1 MKKNNLKI
9 QHATSYSMF
18 SILPMNREI
27 NSGHVQ
33 KMIESIK
40 LMGIIRPVVICE
52 TDAIEGIKKKY
63 ILDGQHLA
71 TACEREGL
79 AIPYMTINV
88 KDEKDIVSK
97 MAMLNNS
104 SKSWDLMNY
113 VNAYKMYYPDYMKLF
128 KWKNMYD
135 MEPSM
140 IGCIALERNGTSGV
154 STTIR
159 AGEFVITNPKTE
171 EMCKAFNDIF
181 LKIGKT
187 DRWIRFKF
195 LAVFMECYN
204 TYDHAKTLD
213 NVDKHMKSIKVLT
226 DADET
231 LKYIKYNIFN
241 IKNTKS
247 KVKKLM

>member
-1 MKKNNLKI
+1 MKKTNLKI

-18 SILPMNREI
+18 SILPMNRDI
-27 NSGHVQ
+27 NSAHVQ

-40 LMGIIRPVVICE
+40 MMGIIRPVIICE
-52 TDAIEGIKKKY
+52 TDTIEGVKKKY

-79 AIPYMTINV
+79 AIPYTTIKVN
-88 KDEKDIVSK
+88 DEKDIVCK

-140 IGCIALERNGTSGV
+140 IGCIALERNATAGV

-159 AGEFVITNPKTE
+159 SGKFTIINPKTE

-181 LKIGKT
+181 LRIGKT

-195 LAVFMECYN
+195 LAAFMENYN
-204 TYDHAKTLD
+204 SYNHEKTLK
-213 NVDKHMKSIKVLT
+213 NVDKHIKTIKLLT

-231 LKYIKYNIFN
+231 LNYIKKNIFN
-241 IKNTKS
+241 I
-247 KVKKLM
+247 

>member
-9 QHATSYSMF
+9 QHATNYSIF

-40 LMGIIRPVVICE
+40 LMGIIRPVVVCE
-52 TDAIEGIKKKY
+52 TDTIDGIKKKY

-79 AIPYMTINV
+79 PIPYMTINITN
-88 KDEKDIVSK
+88 EKDIVCK

-140 IGCIALERNGTSGV
+140 IGCIALEKYGTSGV
-154 STTIR
+154 STAIR
-159 AGEFVITNPKTE
+159 SGNFVINNSKTE

-187 DRWIRFKF
+187 DRWIKF
-195 LAVFMECYN
+195 NFLKVFMECYT
-204 TYDHAKTLD
+204 TYDHKQTLA
-213 NVDKHMKSIKVLT
+213 NLDKHIKIVKLLT
-226 DADET
+226 NAEET
-231 LKYIKYNIFN
+231 SNYIKKNIFN
-241 IKNTKS
+241 INF
-247 KVKKLM
+247 